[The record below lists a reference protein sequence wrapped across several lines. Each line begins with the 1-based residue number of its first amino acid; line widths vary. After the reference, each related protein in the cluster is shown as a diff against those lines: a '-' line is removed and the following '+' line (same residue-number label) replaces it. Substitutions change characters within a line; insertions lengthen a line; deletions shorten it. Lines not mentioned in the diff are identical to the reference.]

1 MWVVVIIYVRIR
13 YVWLTMLITYL
24 VISGLM
30 VLICF
35 PVKSIK
41 KLVEGVLVLY
51 VAAFVFGG
59 ILNTIYFNFGLG
71 VLIRSLIWGEYKD
84 ITVIIIL
91 GFAVMIF
98 ICRLLKNYEQQIL
111 KRRHTYSVTLIHKD
125 KNVEVKA
132 LYDTGNCLIEP
143 ISRRPVSIC
152 TEDISDML
160 LGERAD
166 KLKNIMDCIGSEA
179 FIDEKVYVVPFM
191 SVGNENGLIVAIE
204 INAMKIHIRGKTV
217 EEKRPLIGFCKG
229 RINSDLSYSM
239 ILNSAVL
246 SNDIE

>member
-1 MWVVVIIYVRIR
+1 MWIVIIIYVRIQ
-13 YVWLTMLITYL
+13 YVWLVMLITYL
-24 VISGLM
+24 VVSAGM

-41 KLVEGVLVLY
+41 RLAEGVLVLY
-51 VAAFVFGG
+51 GAAFIFGG

-71 VLIRSLIWGEYKD
+71 ILLRSLIWGEYKD

-98 ICRLLKNYEQQIL
+98 ICRLIKNYEQQII
-111 KRRHTYSVTLIHKD
+111 KRRNTYNVTLIHKD
-125 KNVEVKA
+125 KIIEVKA

-143 ISRRPVSIC
+143 ISKRPVSIC
-152 TEDISDML
+152 SVDVVKKL
-160 LGERAD
+160 LGGKNAELESIVNYTD
-166 KLKNIMDCIGSEA
+166 LKA
-179 FIDEKVYVVPFM
+179 FADEKVYVIPFI
-191 SVGNENGLIVAIE
+191 SVGNENGLIIAVE
-204 INAMKIHIRGKTV
+204 INSMEIHIHGKTV
-217 EEKRPLIGFCKG
+217 EEKRPLIGLCKG

-246 SNDIE
+246 GNDIE

>member
-1 MWVVVIIYVRIR
+1 MWVVAIIYVRFK
-13 YVWLTMLITYL
+13 YVWVTMLITYL

-30 VLICF
+30 VFICF
-35 PVKSIK
+35 PVKNIK

-51 VAAFVFGG
+51 GAAFIFGG

-71 VLIRSLIWGEYKD
+71 VLVRNLIWGEYRN

-91 GFAVMIF
+91 GFGVMIF
-98 ICRLLKNYEQQIL
+98 ICRLIKNYEQQIL
-111 KRRHTYSVTLIHKD
+111 KRRHTYNVTLIHKD
-125 KNVEVKA
+125 KNVEIKA
-132 LYDTGNCLIEP
+132 LYDTGNCLREP
-143 ISRRPVSIC
+143 ISKRPVSIC
-152 TEDISDML
+152 TEDVADML
-160 LGERAD
+160 LGE
-166 KLKNIMDCIGSEA
+166 KSEELKHIMECMDSQA
-179 FIDEKVYVVPFM
+179 FLDEKVYVVPFM

-204 INAMKIHIRGKTV
+204 IKSMRICIQEKTV
-217 EEKRPLIGFCKG
+217 EEERPLIGFCKG